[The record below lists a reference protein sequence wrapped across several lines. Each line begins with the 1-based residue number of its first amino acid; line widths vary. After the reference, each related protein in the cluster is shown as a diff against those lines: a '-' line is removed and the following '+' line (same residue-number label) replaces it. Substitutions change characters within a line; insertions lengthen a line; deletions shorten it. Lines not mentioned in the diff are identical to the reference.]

1 MIKDK
6 ISFFNED
13 MNYRLK
19 QKKLLRS
26 WIFSTIKSENRQ
38 PGEINVIL
46 CSDDYL
52 HKMNVEYLKHD
63 TLTDIITFDYSE
75 IDKVSGDLFISL
87 GRVRDNAAKYAI
99 KTADELHRVIIH
111 GILHLCGYNDK
122 SSLEKTKMTAKEDSY
137 LSLRPDELRS

>member
-1 MIKDK
+1 MEKQK
-6 ISFFNED
+6 ISFFNEGAG
-13 MNYRLK
+13 YRLK
-19 QKKLLRS
+19 QKKLLRN
-26 WIFSTIKSENRQ
+26 WIIFSIKNESKQ

-46 CSDDYL
+46 CPDEYL
-52 HKMNVEYLKHD
+52 HKMNVEYLQHD

-75 IDKVSGDLFISL
+75 ADVVSGDLFISL
-87 GRVRDNAAKYAI
+87 DRIKENAAKYAI

-122 SSLEKTKMTAKEDSY
+122 NGQEKIEMTAKEDSY